1 MNLPFSLS
9 SFSCVSLTIIT
20 LTSGYF
26 FYMDPFSNTEGM
38 KNSVTHKNDINQRNN
53 HQKSGWPTIGQPDSN
68 SNKVTS
74 ENKAQQVLA
83 PLPIA
88 PATNKTKSAHPLP
101 ILFSN
106 DSNSLTTAS
115 TPLKNKL
122 DSSQENQKPSIN
134 RDTQQRLQ
142 EHLNHWEF
150 AQSTPV
156 NYVFNFNGL
165 FVDSERDFITTRVD
179 FFFEGLSL
187 KNRGALRITGIPKP
201 SEHPSVFIISAKD
214 DRHGDNED
222 AWVHATFELPTLG
235 DAPIIEKKHPLLDQI
250 WYRLESSYLFLD
262 EGFDYE
268 TVYCEAFKFIND
280 QAYYAKSTTKQTCP
294 DDAQLQ
300 QIGTYHLEGQT
311 LVVISNRSVF
321 DTNLT
326 WDIKHSYLST
336 KGKGESHLT
345 TVSSGKHVETYTL
358 LKDKTAMESRL
369 NITTGQ
375 EQYQM
380 ETFEYLLPVRNS
392 QDATIQNKY
401 TYLPVTAGIYIF
413 DNRKIDSLYYQ
424 SDSDLNINS
433 QTHDMR
439 CEDITYFYQSS
450 TMGGPGEFS
459 EIIST
464 SLDDRNGSPIEC
476 EMRTDTSIN
485 KTFVYLDLDYD
496 DYHEFVEGEVY
507 SYVLKP
513 KPEYAHMVEELKLN
527 LIYHD
532 PNK

>member
-1 MNLPFSLS
+1 MAVRFSLS
-9 SFSCVSLTIIT
+9 SIYWVSFAIIS
-20 LTSGYF
+20 LTSGCF
-26 FYMDPFSNTEGM
+26 FYMDPTSSTEKKQTTNTI
-38 KNSVTHKNDINQRNN
+38 KNEEN
-53 HQKSGWPTIGQPDSN
+53 HTDKTKTTNWPMIGQMHSSSDGIIT
-68 SNKVTS
+68 KKKEQQTS
-74 ENKAQQVLA
+74 IL
-83 PLPIA
+83 LPIA
-88 PATNKTKSAHPLP
+88 ISTNKNNEAEVPLASFLSDAHSS
-101 ILFSN
+101 IAF
-106 DSNSLTTAS
+106 S
-115 TPLKNKL
+115 TPLENKQFF
-122 DSSQENQKPSIN
+122 SQKNQKPEIN
-134 RDTQQRLQ
+134 KNIQQRLQ

-150 AQSTPV
+150 TESTPV
-156 NYVFNFNGL
+156 NYVFNFHGL
-165 FVDSERDFITTRVD
+165 FIDAESDFITTRVT
-179 FFFEGLSL
+179 FFSEGLRL
-187 KNRGALRITGIPKP
+187 KNRGALLITGIPKP
-201 SEHPSVFIISAKD
+201 SEQPSTLIISARD
-214 DRHGDNED
+214 EQHGDNED
-222 AWVHATFELPTLG
+222 AWVHASFDLPTLG
-235 DAPIIEKKHPLLDQI
+235 DAPITEKKHPLLDQI

-262 EGFDYE
+262 EGFEYE

-321 DTNLT
+321 DTNLI

-336 KGKGESHLT
+336 KGKGESHLA

-380 ETFEYLLPVRNS
+380 EKFEYLLPVRNS